1 MIIVALS
8 EVSVRLW
15 RRCAVYKGEDEKM
28 DFIQGKRY
36 GCE

>member
-15 RRCAVYKGEDEKM
+15 RRCAVYKDEDEKNKLLLL
-28 DFIQGKRY
+28 GSR
-36 GCE
+36 

>member
-15 RRCAVYKGEDEKM
+15 RRCAVYKDEDEKM
-28 DFIQGKRY
+28 DFM
-36 GCE
+36 